1 MSAPS
6 EGFGFY
12 SHFKPR
18 FPAPFSK
25 ESLQSVGA
33 FAIRGRVN
41 LGKPKC
47 SGLDLCLWFI
57 PCHFDGGFQPSNRT
71 TSLSEDGDDV
81 GTCRVRIHDHAA
93 IAPSKNKHETDKNE
107 QMNNNNNHS

>member
-12 SHFKPR
+12 SHSKPG

-47 SGLDLCLWFI
+47 SRLDLCGLYSAI
-57 PCHFDGGFQPSNRT
+57 LTAFQPSNRT
-71 TSLSEDGDDV
+71 TRLGEDGDDV
-81 GTCRVRIHDHAA
+81 GTCRARIHDPAA
-93 IAPSKNKHETDKNE
+93 TAPSENKHETDKKE
-107 QMNNNNNHS
+107 QNNNNNNRS